1 MSLANQNKLISIIT
15 PVYNCER
22 YLEATID
29 SILAQTYTNW
39 ELILVDDCSTDAS
52 VSIIHEKYLGDSRIR
67 LLLNSVN
74 SGAAASR
81 NNGILAS
88 KGRYICFLDS
98 DDYWKPNK
106 LEKQYAFQHTNNH
119 AFTYTTYQR
128 LKEEQ
133 ISGEIKAK
141 PSVKYADLLK
151 TCSIGCSSVMLDTTQ
166 FDQIEFPN
174 IRKRQDY
181 ALWLKLLKKV
191 ERAYGLDEPLTIYRV
206 RNDSI
211 SSNKFKAASFQW
223 HVYYKVER
231 LGFVKSVYH
240 LFHYTFHG
248 IKNRL

>member
-1 MSLANQNKLISIIT
+1 MSLANQNELISIIT

-29 SILAQTYTNW
+29 SILAQTYSNW

-52 VSIIHEKYLGDSRIR
+52 VSIIQNKYLRDSRIR

-74 SGAAASR
+74 SGAAVSR
-81 NNGILAS
+81 NNGIQAS

-98 DDYWKPNK
+98 DDCWKPSK
-106 LEKQYAFQHTNNH
+106 LEKQYAFQHANNH

-133 ISGEIKAK
+133 IIGEIKAK
-141 PSVKYADLLK
+141 PAVNYADLLK

-181 ALWLKLLKKV
+181 ALWLNLLKKV
-191 ERAYGLDEPLTIYRV
+191 DRAYGLDEPLTIYRV

-211 SSNKFKAASFQW
+211 SSNKFKAASYQW
-223 HVYYKVER
+223 HVYYKVES
-231 LGFVKSVYH
+231 LGFIKSVYH